1 LCWLGLGSSPLQASR
16 RNVVVHYK
24 KNAVK
29 KIIILFIFSISF
41 SFGQNIESEK
51 INEIDS
57 ICKSINKLKKV
68 EYKTLE
74 SSGLITKKKLLF
86 FKKNIGS
93 FNEDVIYVN
102 NKILKIT
109 HVEFLN
115 GKVKNERYYFSEN
128 NIIKY
133 EIRTFDENEM
143 NKTEINSVAYF
154 DNGKLIKFWSDK
166 ETEFDALE
174 ILKKANQLN
183 SNYLELQK
191 IE

>member
-1 LCWLGLGSSPLQASR
+1 M
-16 RNVVVHYK
+16 VHYK

>member
-1 LCWLGLGSSPLQASR
+1 MHLRHIFKP

-24 KNAVK
+24 KNVVK
-29 KIIILFIFSISF
+29 KIFILFIFSISF

-74 SSGLITKKKLLF
+74 SSGLINKKKLIF

-109 HVEFLN
+109 YVEFLN

-143 NKTEINSVAYF
+143 NKTEINSVVYF

-174 ILKKANQLN
+174 IHRKANEL
-183 SNYLELQK
+183 SSKYLEFQK